1 MPSRQQFLA
10 LNSSANSDSSLNQHC
25 AASPDC
31 QPDTNRGDIF
41 LHRGFM
47 RRSKG
52 LLCLL
57 SGLWVAAARIVHSR
71 RSPLRVAIPRRLVRG
86 ALVALSYLSVGVIT
100 STVILASENI
110 GNDDL
115 LCAWPIQTT
124 PDKANIFYPDANAT
138 YWTMPFFAQSDLEI
152 TIKGDFPNSRYFGI
166 DVYGSDS
173 LSFAVNGVDSTLADY
188 QIGADPGGANPW
200 QTINGI
206 GSGSFTVRVNN
217 NVAVDQPNVL
227 PLSPTPL
234 PVSLIPGLPNNMG
247 YLMLRVYLP
256 KEGDPN
262 DTEYVRLPTLT
273 LTLTNTNEVRE
284 LVPCDSAQS
293 DGGQFGSNGVIGQ
306 LIKNQLVANQGGPCE
321 QDGSCPELLS
331 FAAAGGLTTPFPNG
345 IAGYV
350 AALYQPAPG
359 YISVVQA
366 RMPSSSRAYGDGP
379 APWPENGTDLR
390 YWSFCNYLY
399 QFPFPVIG
407 AGGASGCVAD
417 YQAPIVGDLATLVLS
432 SIEDRPVSTLAYGS
446 TLAWLPTS
454 PSSPAAKEVVAIRNM
469 LPSTSFQQSVTNI
482 SQYGN
487 PDLAKQIMGIYYPV
501 MTQCTIATFDLLGV
515 EGCFANP
522 ASPTVSIAVPS
533 MRDWQLWLVALL
545 LFGIATLQLRIRTG

>member
-1 MPSRQQFLA
+1 MFETLSQQRGVIKADANTVNSPPSA
-10 LNSSANSDSSLNQHC
+10 LVRMGVWITHS
-25 AASPDC
+25 
-31 QPDTNRGDIF
+31 I
-41 LHRGFM
+41 
-47 RRSKG
+47 
-52 LLCLL
+52 LL
-57 SGLWVAAARIVHSR
+57 SIGLTLWQ
-71 RSPLRVAIPRRLVRG
+71 P
-86 ALVALSYLSVGVIT
+86 T
-100 STVILASENI
+100 LASASV

-173 LSFAVNGVDSTLADY
+173 LSFAMNGVGSTLADY
-188 QIGADPGGANPW
+188 QIGADPGGVNPW
-200 QTINGI
+200 QTSNGI
-206 GSGSFTVRVNN
+206 GSGSYTINVNN
-217 NVAVDQPNVL
+217 NVAAGQPNVL

-234 PVSLIPGLPNNMG
+234 PVSLIPGLPDNTG

-256 KEGDPN
+256 REGDSN
-262 DTEYVRLPTLT
+262 DTAYVRLPTVTIKLT
-273 LTLTNTNEVRE
+273 DTNVVHE
-284 LVPCDSAQS
+284 LVPCDSSQS
-293 DGGQFGSNGVIGQ
+293 DGGQFGSNGAIGL
-306 LIKNQLVANQGGPCE
+306 LIKEQLVAGQGGPCE

-359 YISVVQA
+359 YIGVVEA
-366 RMPSSSRAYGDGP
+366 RMPSSSRAYADGP
-379 APWPENGTDLR
+379 APWPEDGTDLR

-407 AGGASGCVAD
+407 AEGTSGCVAD
-417 YQAPIVGDLATLVLS
+417 YQTHMVGDLATLVLS
-432 SIEDRPVSTLAYGS
+432 SFEDRPASTLVSGS

-454 PSSPAAKEVVAIRNM
+454 PSYPAVKEVVAIRNM
-469 LPSTSFQQSVTNI
+469 LPSASFQQSVTNI

-487 PDLAKQIMGIYYPV
+487 PVLAKQVMGIYYPV
-501 MTQCTIATFDLLGV
+501 MTQCTVETFDLLGV

-522 ASPTVSIAVPS
+522 ASPTTIIAVPS
-533 MRDWQLWLVALL
+533 MPDWQLWLAALL
-545 LFGIATLQLRIRTG
+545 LLGMAKSQFRVIKGKGDH